1 MATNT
6 RKLASLLG
14 ASGAGIANDGT
25 LTSAAIGEVIV
36 AGDIAAG
43 AVDTAELADDA
54 VETVKIA
61 NDQIT
66 GAKIENNPTIAGN
79 LTVSGDLV
87 PSTPLSHRNIFIN
100 GAMTIAQRGTS
111 ESSVTSTRYAKA
123 CDRMK
128 IIMSSGGGWTISQ
141 ESSGPAGFSNSYK
154 VLSTEYETLDSRRVY
169 IDSSFEGQDLQHLKK
184 GTAGALAT
192 TLSFWVRSTT
202 TGTFIVQLHDHDNNR
217 TISKPYTI
225 SVADTWEYKTITFA
239 GDTTGAFGNDNNKS
253 LSIYFWL
260 VAGTDYTSGT
270 LNTSWN
276 TAVNANRA
284 VGQTD
289 IVATKDWWITGIQW
303 EVGSNATPFE
313 HRSWNDEAIRC
324 YRYCYLYGRGGA
336 DRAIGRVDGTSNCNV
351 GFEIP
356 VSMRA
361 IPTAST
367 KDGDSWY
374 LRIYN
379 GKPNQGGKV
388 DTQNEAISSIDVDSL
403 PYGNCI
409 YFVVGGGTGF
419 TDDRFVAVRVVSSDI
434 VFSAEL

>member
-1 MATNT
+1 MALDKVTT
-6 RKLASLLG
+6 A
-14 ASGAGIANDGT
+14 
-25 LTSAAIGEVIV
+25 VI
-36 AGDIAAG
+36 
-43 AVDTAELADDA
+43 TDDS
-54 VETVKIA
+54 V
-61 NDQIT
+61 T
-66 GAKIENNPTIAGN
+66 GAKIENNPTVAGN
-79 LTVSGDLV
+79 LTVAGNTTLSGTSTLTGNATASGNLTVTGDIV
-87 PSTPLSHRNIFIN
+87 PSAPLSHRNIFIN

-154 VLSTEYETLDSRRVY
+154 VLSTEYETLESRRVY
-169 IDSSFEGQDLQHLKK
+169 IDSPFEGQDLQHLKK

-192 TLSFWVRSTT
+192 TLSFWTRSAT

-313 HRSWNDEAIRC
+313 HRSYGDELARC
-324 YRYCYLYGRGGA
+324 QRYYYQHIDSVSAAGGA
-336 DRAIGRVDGTSNCNV
+336 IV
-351 GFEIP
+351 GKGAYNSSTQFEFFCMFP
-356 VSMRA
+356 QEMRA
-361 IPTAST
+361 IPSLVYST
-367 KDGDSWY
+367 
-374 LRIYN
+374 
-379 GKPNQGGKV
+379 
-388 DTQNEAISSIDVDSL
+388 
-403 PYGNCI
+403 
-409 YFVVGGGTGF
+409 GTGWWRIHANAT
-419 TDDRFVAVRVVSSDI
+419 TDDFNSFAIHSAGKTTTSLYTSSGASGTAGHGGNPVCNNSGCRVA
-434 VFSAEL
+434 FNAEL